1 MRRAQSLVPK
11 CVSSRGLESES
22 AEWGEREKTHSL
34 PAAARHQLRPPDARS
49 PGSPPLSPCSSF
61 LPPPPPPLVH
71 SFPYMLPLPSFLPI
85 PLFSLLL
92 LSFPPVSPIP
102 PSVPINS
109 PLKKKLPPFS
119 ESRLKAQPKQRQ
131 PSPVRTHARKVDFP
145 SQNTQGCQ
153 PCRKGVSC
161 RIFTLPSGLGFR
173 GGAAALAAKVAR
185 RQEVLGR
192 GREGYG
198 RQEMQEEVQDTK
210 RRRYRRQEML
220 EGQREV

>member
-49 PGSPPLSPCSSF
+49 PGSPPLSPSSSF

-102 PSVPINS
+102 P
-109 PLKKKLPPFS
+109 PP
-119 ESRLKAQPKQRQ
+119 P
-131 PSPVRTHARKVDFP
+131 PVR
-145 SQNTQGCQ
+145 S
-153 PCRKGVSC
+153 
-161 RIFTLPSGLGFR
+161 
-173 GGAAALAAKVAR
+173 
-185 RQEVLGR
+185 
-192 GREGYG
+192 Y
-198 RQEMQEEVQDTK
+198 
-210 RRRYRRQEML
+210 
-220 EGQREV
+220 

>member
-109 PLKKKLPPFS
+109 PLKKKTPAVFRKS
-119 ESRLKAQPKQRQ
+119 AQSTAQAEAAQPSQD
-131 PSPVRTHARKVDFP
+131 AR
-145 SQNTQGCQ
+145 TQGRLSQ
-153 PCRKGVSC
+153 PKHTGMSTLSEGSLLQDFYSPFRTRVPRRGCGSRCESC
-161 RIFTLPSGLGFR
+161 
-173 GGAAALAAKVAR
+173 AAAGGV
-185 RQEVLGR
+185 GT
-192 GREGYG
+192 G
-198 RQEMQEEVQDTK
+198 
-210 RRRYRRQEML
+210 
-220 EGQREV
+220 